1 MTMSSIKILNTGI
14 WDDENP
20 DDHFFD
26 EALSRSISS
35 FLKSEHTKTLVD
47 LGCGDGKYTSFFNE
61 NGINTHGF
69 DGNPYTPSITKGV
82 CEVLDLSKPHLFDPP
97 YDWVLSLEVG
107 EHIPK
112 EFESIFIDNLV
123 NNCKFGIILSWA
135 IVGQHGTGHVNCQ
148 NNEYVKEKIQKKGFR
163 NIEQLEIQFRADAQI
178 SWFKNTIMVFRKL

>member
-69 DGNPYTPSITKGV
+69 DGNPYTPKITNGV
-82 CEVLDLSKPHLFDPP
+82 CRVLDLSEPHLFDPP